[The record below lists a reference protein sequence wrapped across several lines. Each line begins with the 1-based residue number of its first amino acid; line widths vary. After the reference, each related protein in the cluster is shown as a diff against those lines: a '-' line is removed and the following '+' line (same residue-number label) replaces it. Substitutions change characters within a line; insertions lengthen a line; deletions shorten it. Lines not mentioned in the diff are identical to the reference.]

1 MVPSLAQETGQT
13 TQEPSTVIIQDGI
26 SASGSAGGGTRR
38 DTADGVKAKILHLWF
53 ARKAALENSDTVE
66 ADARV
71 EELRAYMMQE
81 GITADRMVA
90 RGFAYEGYENLR
102 EGNYERSREA
112 FDLARS
118 FDPYLPQAQFGYAW
132 SLLRAGR
139 GVFTFL
145 TEYRRGMKL
154 AWNRFLTDEVQISN
168 FVVLMALAILCSMT
182 AFTLMVIVRCQGRV
196 RHDLFEFA
204 RTLMPEPGARVTAWA
219 VFLLPLLLWA
229 GGLWLILYW
238 LMLCFRYMRTPEKT
252 VAAGVFLMIG
262 LSPLG
267 VWAVLDRVQASTDPE
282 LRVVVSA
289 MQSGYN
295 PETVRQLKDVVAAH
309 DDQAELHLLLGTAYS
324 KGDLLGEAFD
334 AYQRVLDRNPANA
347 SALVD
352 IGNVYF
358 RLGEWAQ
365 AANNYK
371 KAAQLQPNLV
381 SAAWNL
387 HLAQTE
393 LLHFAEADAS
403 LAQARELDPATTGRM
418 LALKKGDASGGL
430 LLEESASLNRIKAS
444 LRSGDASST
453 DKAAVL
459 LNPLS
464 MGSGVGLLLALAL
477 SLSGAFPAARGCGRC
492 GRAFCTR
499 CRTDQGT
506 SELCSR
512 CVHLFMKKEGVTA
525 EMRGEGLA
533 RLQRRDRMTS
543 VIRRFLSIVLPGSA
557 QILAGRSGVGF
568 PVMIGWVSGI
578 IFLLT
583 RERLLLAAR
592 VPVTDLPAPDL
603 VTACILLATLWIIG
617 NTLSSRRLLTPGGAH
632 GA

>member
-1 MVPSLAQETGQT
+1 M
-13 TQEPSTVIIQDGI
+13 
-26 SASGSAGGGTRR
+26 
-38 DTADGVKAKILHLWF
+38 
-53 ARKAALENSDTVE
+53 ALENSDTVE

-71 EELRAYMMQE
+71 EELRAYMLQE

-102 EGNYERSREA
+102 EGNYERAREA
-112 FDLARS
+112 FDLGRS

-132 SLLRAGR
+132 SLLHAGR

-154 AWNRFLTDEVQISN
+154 AWNRFTTDEVQISN
-168 FVVLMALAILCSMT
+168 FVVLLALAILCSMT
-182 AFTLMVIVRCQGRV
+182 AFTLMVIARCQGRV

-204 RTLMPEPGARVTAWA
+204 RTMMPERGARVTAWII
-219 VFLLPLLLWA
+219 FLLPLLVWA
-229 GGLWLILYW
+229 GGVWLILYW
-238 LMLCFRYMRTPEKT
+238 LALCFRYMRVPEKT

-289 MQSGYN
+289 MQAGYN
-295 PETVRQLKDVVAAH
+295 PETLRQLKDVVAAH
-309 DDQAELHLLLGTAYS
+309 DEHAELHLLLGTAYS

-334 AYQRVLDRNPANA
+334 EYQKVLDKNPANS

-371 KAAQLQPNLV
+371 KAAQIQPDLV
-381 SAAWNL
+381 AASWNL

-393 LLHFAEADAS
+393 LLHFAEADES
-403 LAQARELDPATTGRM
+403 LAQARDLDPGMTGRM
-418 LALKKGDASGGL
+418 LALKKGDAAGGL
-430 LLEESASLNRIKAS
+430 LLEESASLNRIKAG
-444 LRSGDASST
+444 LRSGDESSN
-453 DKAAVL
+453 DRAAVL

-464 MGSGVGLLLALAL
+464 IGSGAGLLLALVL

-492 GRAFCTR
+492 GRAYCSR
-499 CRTDQGT
+499 CRADQGT
-506 SELCSR
+506 SELCAR

-533 RLQRRDRMTS
+533 RLERRDRVTA
-543 VIRRFLSIVLPGSA
+543 VVRRFLSIVLPGSA
-557 QILAGRSGVGF
+557 QILAGRPGVGF
-568 PVMIGWVSGI
+568 PVMVGWVSGI
-578 IFLLT
+578 IFLLM
-583 RERLLLAAR
+583 RESLLLAAR
-592 VPVTDLPAPDL
+592 VPVTDLPAPDSVAACVLL
-603 VTACILLATLWIIG
+603 VIIWVVG
-617 NTLSSRRLLTPGGAH
+617 NTVPTRRHLTSGAVH